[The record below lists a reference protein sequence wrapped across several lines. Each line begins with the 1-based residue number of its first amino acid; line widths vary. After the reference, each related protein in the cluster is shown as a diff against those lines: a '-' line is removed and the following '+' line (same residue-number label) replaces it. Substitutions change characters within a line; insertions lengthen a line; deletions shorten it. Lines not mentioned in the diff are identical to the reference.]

1 MRIATVDKISLTLI
15 FKCSLTQESL
25 EILFINF
32 QKIFLDTTQVSETK
46 FPEEQLKGNGVVWL
60 AEKS

>member
-1 MRIATVDKISLTLI
+1 MRIANVDKISLTLI
-15 FKCSLTQESL
+15 FKCSLTRDSL

-32 QKIFLDTTQVSETK
+32 QKKFLDTTQVSETK